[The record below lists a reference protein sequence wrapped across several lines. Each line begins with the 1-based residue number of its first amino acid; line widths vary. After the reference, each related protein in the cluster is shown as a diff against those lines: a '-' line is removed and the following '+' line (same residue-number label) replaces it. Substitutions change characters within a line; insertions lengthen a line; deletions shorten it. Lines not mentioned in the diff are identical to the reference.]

1 MRIPKAV
8 LGALSIALM
17 LGLVALPV
25 IQILVR
31 EVFQLPIFGLD
42 EVARLFMILGVFVAY
57 PLVIDAGE
65 NLVMGEFKAALP
77 ARALRVADLVIG
89 LCCAA
94 ACLGM
99 VWALWE
105 ALAANPRNRTPT
117 LGIPF
122 WIYLGGAA
130 VGFGG
135 GAVLH
140 LARLGRPQSEA
151 KIVTA
156 S

>member
-1 MRIPKAV
+1 MQSTRLIHHN
-8 LGALSIALM
+8 
-17 LGLVALPV
+17 GLEQEFA
-25 IQILVR
+25 
-31 EVFQLPIFGLD
+31 EAF
-42 EVARLFMILGVFVAY
+42 ARLFSPGVSWC
-57 PLVIDAGE
+57 GS
-65 NLVMGEFKAALP
+65 
-77 ARALRVADLVIG
+77 DLDRCG
-89 LCCAA
+89 GSAQA
-94 ACLGM
+94 ACLAM

-105 ALAANPRNRTPT
+105 TLAANPRNRTPT

-135 GAVLH
+135 GAILH
-140 LARLGRPQSEA
+140 LARLGRPLSEA